1 MYGYPAQRGAPGF
14 PAPPAKKGMGTG
26 LIILIVVLAL
36 VVPTIGVLAT
46 LGIYGTRK
54 YIANAK
60 TAEARNVLGQ
70 LSKAAVI
77 TYEEAG
83 VGGEPHMCPSA
94 SAPVPADRSKVSGMK
109 YMSSRAEWLADE
121 ETHAGFACLGFEMTF
136 PQYFQYE
143 YESTSTGFVAR
154 AHGDL
159 DGDGIFST
167 YEISG
172 ELVGGHLVVSPTIR
186 ETNPGE

>member
-1 MYGYPAQRGAPGF
+1 MNGTIAAILTAVACAAGIAVVQ
-14 PAPPAKKGMGTG
+14 PPLTKK
-26 LIILIVVLAL
+26 
-36 VVPTIGVLAT
+36 T
-46 LGIYGTRK
+46 LK
-54 YIANAK
+54 VHV
-60 TAEARNVLGQ
+60 EDD
-70 LSKAAVI
+70 
-77 TYEEAG
+77 
-83 VGGEPHMCPSA
+83 A
-94 SAPVPADRSKVSGMK
+94 SAPVPADRTKVSGMK

-143 YESTSTGFVAR
+143 YDSTSTGFVAR

-172 ELVGGHLVVSPTIR
+172 ELVGGHVVVSPTIR